1 MGSVVDFYKVVKKYH
16 EYAIAFIVLG
26 AEILKKTNCYF
37 YSQLE
42 TVHLYPYSWHC
53 THSTNLLSIESFK
66 QNHGVARKIP
76 ATADASLL
84 LEGFY
89 EEVAS
94 PLLYDIEF
102 RYSDGIEPQ
111 SLSEI
116 SFANYFNGSEL
127 VVVGKLLPNLRDNIL
142 ESTVYAKTAT
152 ENLRLTSSGN
162 IRVG

>member
-1 MGSVVDFYKVVKKYH
+1 M
-16 EYAIAFIVLG
+16 
-26 AEILKKTNCYF
+26 
-37 YSQLE
+37 
-42 TVHLYPYSWHC
+42 
-53 THSTNLLSIESFK
+53 
-66 QNHGVARKIP
+66 ARKIP

-127 VVVGKLLPNLRDNIL
+127 VVVGKLLESIRESVL
-142 ESTVYAKTAT
+142 ESTVYSKTAT
-152 ENLRLTSSGN
+152 ENLRLTSTGS
-162 IRVG
+162 IRVRGLAMD